1 LQKQARVYADWSL
14 AAHHHG
20 QMERAREFAQHA
32 LELAERAK
40 NTRALAQAHNML
52 GILANSQQEMETAY
66 FHLKR
71 SLELAENLRDASIR
85 AAALNNLAY
94 KASGDIAQAINL
106 TETALALCSSQ
117 GDRHREA
124 ALHSNLADLFH
135 EGGQMDEAMRH
146 LKLAA
151 RIYTDIDVE
160 DGDMRPE
167 IWKLV
172 EW

>member
-1 LQKQARVYADWSL
+1 
-14 AAHHHG
+14 
-20 QMERAREFAQHA
+20 
-32 LELAERAK
+32 
-40 NTRALAQAHNML
+40 
-52 GILANSQQEMETAY
+52 METAY
-66 FHLKR
+66 AHLKR
-71 SLELAENLRDASIR
+71 SLELAEELQDAGMR
-85 AAALNNLAY
+85 AAALNNLALAY
-94 KASGDIAQAINL
+94 KASGEITQAINL
-106 TETALALCSSQ
+106 SATALALCSSL

-135 EGGQMDEAMRH
+135 EAGQMDEAMKH

-160 DGDMRPE
+160 AGEMRPE